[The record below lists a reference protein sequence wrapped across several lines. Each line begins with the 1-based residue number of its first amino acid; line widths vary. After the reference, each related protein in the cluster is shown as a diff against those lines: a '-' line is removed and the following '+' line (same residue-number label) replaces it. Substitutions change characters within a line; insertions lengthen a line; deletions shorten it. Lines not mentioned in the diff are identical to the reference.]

1 MDTKKQQFDLSS
13 IVEVVRTSSDKE
25 LKKLQDIAN
34 KLDNL
39 SGLKAQ
45 PEIVANIDTK
55 PIEKALKDNSAVAQR
70 SKPPTKEKRRQ
81 RGRRVKS
88 DQRSGEIQLT
98 MDREPAQAQAKEE
111 SNSAAMVKPIADVLS
126 ERESAPEATEKQ
138 DKPIIVEPAEISAE
152 SQPSVNIDVS
162 EPQIDNELDTSAL
175 DSLPSDVKAAIED
188 GLAEFDGYWKD
199 AGGRL
204 RRSDGKYASKT
215 EQERYSSASETAKER
230 ESEKRSQE
238 SEKQTSIFASFSSA
252 IKGLSLRQAESTL
265 GEDHDAQEAAGV
277 ATGGSFFYSA
287 KEMYKLSQDGM
298 ESVKEA
304 RSNIQSV
311 KENGFVNTFLK
322 RDASTEEEA
331 TSDSESSTE
340 SQSERDS
347 NTIADRGQSDS
358 TERLSESREQ
368 ASRDSDSR
376 FAESTA
382 TRSSEQLQQQASQ
395 TQQTDNSDSLTS
407 VSESLSNQVSDS
419 QSQSVTSAS
428 ELAEESKRER
438 ERESSSDTT
447 NNNQQKS
454 KHEQRDHKLTNST
467 SSVLSDSRGGVQ
479 SSTTSVTTTTNNNTT
494 DRSATRSLT
503 STAKEASFRAEQL
516 EILKETSSAQESH
529 SEALLDKLDDLES
542 AVKSS
547 GGDGGG
553 GLMDL
558 AGDMFGRDKEDR
570 KGRRGRKGAKG
581 ARKGGR
587 IRSVLS
593 GASDVA
599 GSAASKGSSVM
610 AKGTSMA
617 GTAFKGLSKIGGVA
631 AKAVPL
637 LAPALMAYDAFSGFT
652 DTERQRETFDLKE
665 GEEAT
670 TGQKSSMALASVL
683 DMGGLVSGGA
693 GLIGSG
699 LEALGIEGA
708 QEAMSFTSGD
718 MAKGIYSFFA
728 GDDSES
734 KSSESENK
742 AESTTNANQTTDE
755 SAQSASAVS
764 QQVSTQ
770 SDQGSVAKT
779 FSEQEEARFKAEAI
793 HNSAMNTGAT
803 STLQENQRKND
814 AYSQMQA
821 TWAIAN
827 EEGISYNQAKSV
839 KEQRDQELK
848 EKRESVASD
857 IGQPIDGKVTTEHGE
872 LVSSSKKE
880 AQLAVVDSEIKRREE
895 VAKSQEST
903 SESSFANGGFIDI
916 ETASRLEDINTKI
929 SQGTSQA
936 EHTNIE
942 TPLAS
947 TASVLES
954 ASQSET
960 TDKQVSS
967 VGSQVSEQSSK
978 TDSAEQERSSNTTDT
993 ATTVATT
1000 SASEEQQS
1008 ERIEATAGSELLQSE
1023 STSEASQVQGST
1035 QAESVS
1041 IVSEVAATNHAENQA
1056 SSVSTHDTSASNVD
1070 KSEQASE
1077 QRSTTESKRV
1087 NDRSENTETSESS
1100 QADTHSEAVQVASDS
1115 QLDSVNSISESA
1127 HQATQSETSSQSDK
1141 AQSSSADRIQ
1151 SSLESKAQE
1160 KASSVQ
1166 SSTEQVRDR
1175 QSTQAIEAAERQH
1188 IVSSS
1193 DVATEAKE
1201 RSSETGTQE
1210 THTAKDSHSQLSARE
1225 RSELRAQ
1232 GINETTQATQAT
1244 TSTSVS
1250 ASSEASQATSANE
1263 VSHIS
1268 NALEKVSQQSDSQ
1281 SESQDSKQADSQ
1293 LVERSTE
1300 QATSQA
1306 SQTSA
1311 ESNQVESVSK
1321 ALESVSQ
1328 SSAQSSTAQASQ
1340 SSVDKQLESIGAISE
1355 RTVMSNE
1362 VTQASHTATAAQ
1374 LESVSEAIEKSNQL
1388 TTESQSNTTQT
1399 EAREVDRANQ
1409 LESMKSIS
1417 DTTETNADTQLA
1429 SSVAFIERQNRQSQA
1444 KNATQA
1450 SQPTS
1455 TQTVATATNQIAQ
1468 NESVNQIY
1476 AQRDAEKLRSESS
1489 KQEVTLDKASLDAIK
1504 EVGKA
1509 AGGTNTKEIYRY
1521 GGPAKAKD
1529 SAPASTS
1536 KSTGAIPNNF
1546 NDHSL
1551 QRQSADL
1558 E

>member
-1 MDTKKQQFDLSS
+1 MDTKKQQFDLFS

-25 LKKLQDIAN
+25 LKKLQIIAD

-39 SGLKAQ
+39 SGLKVQ

-70 SKPPTKEKRRQ
+70 SEPPTKEKRRQ

-111 SNSAAMVKPIADVLS
+111 PNSAAMVKPISDVLN
-126 ERESAPEATEKQ
+126 ELESAPEATEKQ
-138 DKPIIVEPAEISAE
+138 DKPIIVEPVEVSAE
-152 SQPSVNIDVS
+152 SQPSVNVDVS

-252 IKGLSLRQAESTL
+252 IKDLSLRQAESTL
-265 GEDHDAQEAAGV
+265 GEDHDAQEAAGA

-298 ESVKEA
+298 DSVKEA

-322 RDASTEEEA
+322 RDTSTEEEA

-347 NTIADRGQSDS
+347 NTIAERGQSDS
-358 TERLSESREQ
+358 TERLSESRDQ
-368 ASRDSDSR
+368 ASRDSDSHL
-376 FAESTA
+376 AESTA

-395 TQQTDNSDSLTS
+395 TQQTDNSDSLTY

-438 ERESSSDTT
+438 ESSSDTT

-454 KHEQRDHKLTNST
+454 KHEQQRDHKLTNST

-516 EILKETSSAQESH
+516 EVLKETSSAQESH

-542 AVKSS
+542 AVKAS
-547 GGDGGG
+547 GGDCGG

-570 KGRRGRKGAKG
+570 KGRRGRKGKGAKG
-581 ARKGGR
+581 TRRGGR

-599 GSAASKGSSVM
+599 GSAAGKGSSLM

-652 DTERQRETFDLKE
+652 DTERQRETFNLKE

-718 MAKGIYSFFA
+718 MAKSIYSFFA

-734 KSSESENK
+734 KSTESDSK
-742 AESTTNANQTTDE
+742 TESTTNANQTTDE
-755 SAQSASAVS
+755 STQSASAVS

-770 SDQGSVAKT
+770 SDQDSVAKT

-793 HNSAMNTGAT
+793 HNSAMNTGN
-803 STLQENQRKND
+803 SQSSRTLQENQRKND

-848 EKRESVASD
+848 EKRESVSSE
-857 IGQPIDGKVTTEHGE
+857 IGQPIDGKVATERGD

-880 AQLAVVDSEIKRREE
+880 AQLAVVDAEIKRREE
-895 VAKSQEST
+895 VAKIQEAN
-903 SESSFANGGFIDI
+903 SESSFANGGFVDI
-916 ETASRLEDINTKI
+916 ETASRLENINTKI

-936 EHTNIE
+936 EHTNID

-947 TASVLES
+947 TASILES

-960 TDKQVSS
+960 TDSQASS
-967 VGSQVSEQSSK
+967 ASSQVSEQSSK
-978 TDSAEQERSSNTTDT
+978 TDGTTHERNSNSVDTTAE
-993 ATTVATT
+993 
-1000 SASEEQQS
+1000 S
-1008 ERIEATAGSELLQSE
+1008 ERIEATTGLDSLQS
-1023 STSEASQVQGST
+1023 SSASEASQVQDLT

-1041 IVSEVAATNHAENQA
+1041 IVSEIAASDHVDSQA
-1056 SSVSTHDTSASNVD
+1056 SSVSTHGTSASTVD
-1070 KSEQASE
+1070 KSGQTSE
-1077 QRSTTESKRV
+1077 QSSTESEQV
-1087 NDRSENTETSESS
+1087 NARSESS
-1100 QADTHSEAVQVASDS
+1100 ENNQTGTHSEAVQVASDS
-1115 QLDSVNSISESA
+1115 QIDSVVSASESA
-1127 HQATQSETSSQSDK
+1127 HQATQSEASSQSNK
-1141 AQSSSADRIQ
+1141 VQSSSSERSQ
-1151 SSLESKAQE
+1151 SSLVSEAQE
-1160 KASSVQ
+1160 KASSDQ

-1175 QSTQAIEAAERQH
+1175 QSTHAIEAAERQH
-1188 IVSSS
+1188 VVSSS

-1210 THTAKDSHSQLSARE
+1210 SHTASDSRSQLSARE

-1232 GINETTQATQAT
+1232 GINETTQATSST
-1244 TSTSVS
+1244 T
-1250 ASSEASQATSANE
+1250 EASQATSANE

-1268 NALEKVSQQSDSQ
+1268 NALEKASQQSDSQ
-1281 SESQDSKQADSQ
+1281 SDSQISKQNDSQ
-1293 LVERSTE
+1293 LIERSSD
-1300 QATSQA
+1300 QSTSQA

-1321 ALESVSQ
+1321 ALESASQSTSQ
-1328 SSAQSSTAQASQ
+1328 SSTVQASQ
-1340 SSVDKQLESIGAISE
+1340 SNVDKQLESIGAISE

-1362 VTQASHTATAAQ
+1362 VTQASHTAAAAQ
-1374 LESVSEAIEKSNQL
+1374 LESVSTAIEKSNQL
-1388 TTESQSNTTQT
+1388 ATESQSNTAQT
-1399 EAREVDRANQ
+1399 EASEVDRSKQ

-1417 DTTETNADTQLA
+1417 DNTETSADTQLA
-1429 SSVAFIERQNRQSQA
+1429 NSVAFIERQSRQSQA
-1444 KNATQA
+1444 KNVAQA

-1476 AQRDAEKLRSESS
+1476 AQRDAEKLKSESS

-1529 SAPASTS
+1529 STPASTS

>member
-1 MDTKKQQFDLSS
+1 MDTKKQQFDLFS
-13 IVEVVRTSSDKE
+13 IVEVVRTTSEKE
-25 LKKLQDIAN
+25 LKELQAIAD
-34 KLDNL
+34 KLDNF
-39 SGLKAQ
+39 SSPQVQ

-55 PIEKALKDNSAVAQR
+55 PIEKVLKDSSAVAQR
-70 SKPPTKEKRRQ
+70 SEPPTKEKRRQ

-98 MDREPAQAQAKEE
+98 MDRAPAQATEE
-111 SNSAAMVKPIADVLS
+111 PSSAAMVKPIADVLN
-126 ERESAPEATEKQ
+126 ERESDTEATDKK
-138 DKPIIVEPAEISAE
+138 DKPIIVEPVEVSAE
-152 SQPSVNIDVS
+152 SQPSVNLDVS

-204 RRSDGKYASKT
+204 RRSDGRYASKT

-252 IKGLSLRQAESTL
+252 IKDLSLRQAESTL
-265 GEDHDAQEAAGV
+265 GEDHDAQEAAGA

-287 KEMYKLSQDGM
+287 KEVYKLSQDSM
-298 ESVKEA
+298 DSIKEA
-304 RSNIQSV
+304 HSNIQSV
-311 KENGFVNTFLK
+311 KENGFVNTLLK
-322 RDASTEEEA
+322 RDTSTEEEA
-331 TSDSESSTE
+331 TSDSESH
-340 SQSERDS
+340 
-347 NTIADRGQSDS
+347 
-358 TERLSESREQ
+358 L
-368 ASRDSDSR
+368 
-376 FAESTA
+376 AESTA
-382 TRSSEQLQQQASQ
+382 TRSSEQLQQQSSQ
-395 TQQTDNSDSLTS
+395 IQQTDNSDSLTS

-428 ELAEESKRER
+428 ELTEESKRER
-438 ERESSSDTT
+438 ESNSDTT

-454 KHEQRDHKLTNST
+454 KHEQRDHKLTNFT

-479 SSTTSVTTTTNNNTT
+479 SSTTSVTTTASNNTT

-516 EILKETSSAQESH
+516 EVLKETSSAQESH

-542 AVKSS
+542 AVKAS

-558 AGDMFGRDKEDR
+558 AGDIFGRDKNDR
-570 KGRRGRKGAKG
+570 KGRRGRKGKSDKG
-581 ARKGGR
+581 TRRGGR

-599 GSAASKGSSVM
+599 GSAAGKGSSLM

-683 DMGGLVSGGA
+683 DLGGLVSGGA

-728 GDDSES
+728 DDDSES
-734 KSSESENK
+734 ASTESESK
-742 AESTTNANQTTDE
+742 TESTTNGNQTTDE
-755 SAQSASAVS
+755 STQSASAVS

-770 SDQGSVAKT
+770 SDQDSAAKM

-793 HNSAMNTGAT
+793 HNSAMNTGSSQST
-803 STLQENQRKND
+803 RTLQENKRKND

-848 EKRESVASD
+848 EKRESANSD
-857 IGQPIDGKVTTEHGE
+857 IGLPIDGKVATASESIH
-872 LVSSSKKE
+872 V
-880 AQLAVVDSEIKRREE
+880 AFDSMNEPP
-895 VAKSQEST
+895 EST
-903 SESSFANGGFIDI
+903 RQTIQN
-916 ETASRLEDINTKI
+916 
-929 SQGTSQA
+929 
-936 EHTNIE
+936 
-942 TPLAS
+942 
-947 TASVLES
+947 
-954 ASQSET
+954 
-960 TDKQVSS
+960 
-967 VGSQVSEQSSK
+967 
-978 TDSAEQERSSNTTDT
+978 
-993 ATTVATT
+993 
-1000 SASEEQQS
+1000 
-1008 ERIEATAGSELLQSE
+1008 EAL
-1023 STSEASQVQGST
+1023 
-1035 QAESVS
+1035 
-1041 IVSEVAATNHAENQA
+1041 
-1056 SSVSTHDTSASNVD
+1056 
-1070 KSEQASE
+1070 
-1077 QRSTTESKRV
+1077 
-1087 NDRSENTETSESS
+1087 
-1100 QADTHSEAVQVASDS
+1100 
-1115 QLDSVNSISESA
+1115 
-1127 HQATQSETSSQSDK
+1127 
-1141 AQSSSADRIQ
+1141 
-1151 SSLESKAQE
+1151 E
-1160 KASSVQ
+1160 KASRVQ
-1166 SSTEQVRDR
+1166 NSLEQVRDR
-1175 QSTQAIEAAERQH
+1175 QAIEAAELQH
-1188 IVSSS
+1188 TVNSSN
-1193 DVATEAKE
+1193 VTTEAKE
-1201 RSSETGTQE
+1201 HKSETGTQKNQ
-1210 THTAKDSHSQLSARE
+1210 TASDSRRQLSARE

-1232 GINETTQATQAT
+1232 GINETTQATNT
-1244 TSTSVS
+1244 
-1250 ASSEASQATSANE
+1250 SEASQTTNANALN
-1263 VSHIS
+1263 HIS
-1268 NALEKVSQQSDSQ
+1268 NALKKGPQQSDSQ
-1281 SESQDSKQADSQ
+1281 SESQISKQADSH
-1293 LVERSTE
+1293 LIERSNDK
-1300 QATSQA
+1300 ATSQA

-1321 ALESVSQ
+1321 TFGSANLSTSQ
-1328 SSAQSSTAQASQ
+1328 SSTIQASQ
-1340 SSVDKQLESIGAISE
+1340 SSVDKQLESMGAISE

-1362 VTQASHTATAAQ
+1362 VTQASHTAAAAQ
-1374 LESVSEAIEKSNQL
+1374 LESVSTAIEKSNRL
-1388 TTESQSNTTQT
+1388 ATESQSNT
-1399 EAREVDRANQ
+1399 AHSKSREVDRSKQ
-1409 LESMKSIS
+1409 VESMKSIS
-1417 DTTETNADTQLA
+1417 DSTETSSDTQLA
-1429 SSVAFIERQNRQSQA
+1429 NSVAFIDRQNRQSQA
-1444 KNATQA
+1444 KNATKA

-1476 AQRDAEKLRSESS
+1476 AQHDAEKLRGESS

-1504 EVGKA
+1504 EVSKTS
-1509 AGGTNTKEIYRY
+1509 GGTNTKEIYRY
-1521 GGPAKAKD
+1521 GGPAKAK
-1529 SAPASTS
+1529 SNTPASTS